1 MRLSNPLAKKQKITK
16 ENNIGTLLA
25 MRHDK
30 KRGLREFRH
39 DRENKRVFTTP
50 AVIWNTVS

>member
-1 MRLSNPLAKKQKITK
+1 MRLPNPLAKKQKITK

-30 KRGLREFRH
+30 KRGLGEFRH

-50 AVIWNTVS
+50 EVIWNTVG